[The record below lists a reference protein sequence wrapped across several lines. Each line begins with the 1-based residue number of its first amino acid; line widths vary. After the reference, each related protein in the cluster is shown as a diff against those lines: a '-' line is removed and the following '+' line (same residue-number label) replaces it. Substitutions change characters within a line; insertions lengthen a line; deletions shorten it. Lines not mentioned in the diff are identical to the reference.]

1 MAENGRDGYNR
12 RRNKYKDRDRQQ
24 NKDKTPQKAA
34 QKPADKPRFDKQK
47 GTLIDRPQWI
57 PPKLGQNQ
65 LPRSECPYCGKPL
78 NDLSSA
84 LTDPVSLAPV
94 HFDCALRRISD
105 RENLQE
111 GESLTYIGGGRFG
124 IIQFPNPQDTTH
136 FVIKRVIQ
144 WEDKEKRAPWR
155 RTVADNFS
163 QT

>member
-12 RRNKYKDRDRQQ
+12 RKNRYKDRLQ
-24 NKDKTPQKAA
+24 NKDKNIQKGN
-34 QKPADKPRFDKQK
+34 QKNAEKPRFDKQK

-65 LPRSECPYCGKPL
+65 IPRSECPYCGKPV

-84 LTDPVSLAPV
+84 LTDPTSLSPV
-94 HFDCALRRISD
+94 HFDCVLRKLSD
-105 RENLQE
+105 RETLQE

-124 IIQFPNPQDTTH
+124 IIQFLNPPDTSN
-136 FVIKRVIQ
+136 FVIKRIIQ

-155 RTVADNFS
+155 KTVADNFS
-163 QT
+163 LT

>member
-1 MAENGRDGYNR
+1 MVENGRDGYNR
-12 RRNKYKDRDRQQ
+12 RKNKFKDRQH
-24 NKDKTPQKAA
+24 NKERSPQKGQ
-34 QKPADKPRFDKQK
+34 QKTVEKPRFDKQK

-65 LPRSECPYCGKPL
+65 LPRSECPYCGKPV

-84 LTDPVSLAPV
+84 LSDPATGTPI
-94 HFDCALRRISD
+94 HFDCVLRKLSD
-105 RENLQE
+105 RESLQE

-124 IIQFPNPQDTTH
+124 VIQFPNPQDTDH
-136 FVIKRVIQ
+136 FVIKRIIQ

-163 QT
+163 LT